1 MGLVQS
7 ATKFGIEKMFDKLY
21 EDPAHPYY
29 PYVRRIFKDIDP
41 HVGKIF
47 LSNFFVNAGLYR
59 HHRERIQ
66 RSSKDNASKKETPT
80 LKQMLRKTLDRLA
93 SGKMD
98 LRPKAHKQPLNR
110 SHK

>member
-7 ATKFGIEKMFDKLY
+7 ATKFGVEKIFDKLY
-21 EDPAHPYY
+21 EDPAHQYY

-66 RSSKDNASKKETPT
+66 RSSKDNASKKRNADIETDATENARPT
-80 LKQMLRKTLDRLA
+80 GKRKNGPSTK
-93 SGKMD
+93 S
-98 LRPKAHKQPLNR
+98 P
-110 SHK
+110 